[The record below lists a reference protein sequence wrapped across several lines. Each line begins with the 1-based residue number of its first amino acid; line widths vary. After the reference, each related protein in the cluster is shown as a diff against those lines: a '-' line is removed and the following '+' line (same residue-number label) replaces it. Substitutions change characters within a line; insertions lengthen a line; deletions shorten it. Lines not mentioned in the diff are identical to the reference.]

1 MQPLEHLLENFLA
14 ELTDSS
20 GQVAL
25 QRFAD
30 DSALDLKIAEFRTLL
45 AGLSPESRY
54 LVARFERDNAL
65 RVGPPQQRAR
75 ILATYAK
82 TALKLLKGGIVRSR
96 GMIIPAPDFSRL
108 TSAMPGLEAIL
119 RDRWL
124 EIQTCLNA
132 GACLSS
138 VILMGSVLEAL
149 LLSRA
154 LLSPGEVSRAK
165 RAPAAKGRAIQ
176 DWNLSELIAVALELG
191 WIKIEPVKFSFPLRK
206 YRRLVHPGGEL
217 SANVDLSV
225 ETCEGCWSVLNQAVE
240 ELLNS
245 L

>member
-1 MQPLEHLLENFLA
+1 MQQLEHLFEAFLA
-14 ELTDSS
+14 ELIDSS
-20 GQVAL
+20 GRVAF

-30 DSALDLKIAEFRTLL
+30 GNELDLKIAEFRTLL
-45 AGLSPESRY
+45 AGLSPESRH
-54 LVARFERDNAL
+54 LIARFDRDDAL
-65 RVGPPQQRAR
+65 RVGTPEQRVR

-82 TALKLLKGGIVRSR
+82 TALKLLKSGIVRSR
-96 GMIIPAPDFSRL
+96 GTIVPAPDFSPL
-108 TSAMPGLEAIL
+108 TSAIPGLESIL

-165 RAPAAKGRAIQ
+165 RAPAKGRVIQ
-176 DWNLSELIAVALELG
+176 DWNLSELIAAALELG
-191 WIKIEPVKFSFPLRK
+191 WIKIDPVKFSFPLRK
-206 YRRLVHPGGEL
+206 YRRLVHPGGEV
-217 SANVDLSV
+217 SANVDLGA

-245 L
+245 V